1 MVVGWAYDPLRPS
14 LELRLRID
22 GQHPVGGLTGY
33 QVHPEVFAEST
44 PPVAHC
50 GFQLPLPTGVYDG
63 WKHQLHVEVMD
74 WSTQPSAP
82 KATLTWHSDGCFG
95 EFTPP
100 AQPGA
105 ALSGWVGFRGTLPQ
119 ALPKVLVHRDQRLLL
134 TLPLHAQPNVNRDG
148 CSHIFGF
155 STEQLAGLDWRSLQ
169 FSCQGTVLR
178 KRAAPNQTHLLG
190 AIEHIRPDGLRGWA
204 LDMADPL
211 ALQDLLLLIDNEP
224 QATVRPNIVRSDILR
239 ELKLLPEEAAFAGFD
254 FSLPPLLKDGR
265 VHHVNLLS
273 RGTGTLLMNKP
284 MAYQHQVPG
293 LSLEEAR
300 QLAQSGGANATLPPP
315 RFIPGKST
323 SVAKPEVSI
332 VILNRNGGPCL
343 DHLFASFERH
353 NSVPVEFIVID
364 HASTDSSLRVLQ
376 QWQSK
381 LPLQVV
387 ALDHNASFSASC
399 NRGAKLARANTLLF
413 LNNDIVWQHDALP
426 DMLATLNDKKVSA
439 VGLRLLKTT
448 FNTDGSLRLSKQ
460 SPEVQHLGIR
470 FMLVDDCYWPYEV
483 TPETD
488 SDVPAFAPAAM
499 PGVTGAVLLC
509 RKQRFWQ
516 VGGFDERYVYGYE
529 DVELCLR
536 LKQRGTLICH
546 NDAVALHHHGYTRLT
561 GREPGMQ
568 INHVNNQERLADQIG
583 LWLKRHFWRDLRAG
597 THQLS
602 GEALTIGL
610 VTGPLHGAAGN
621 AALDAALA
629 LADKLEHALPHAR
642 LLILSADR
650 HWQQVQ
656 DCHVLLA
663 LHPAYDLRQLQQP
676 RADLRTAC
684 VITGSDALAAW
695 LHNPSFA
702 RFDRYLVLD
711 PKLAAKGSMLPESRM
726 LRSTAAKP
734 LGDLL
739 DDKLRVVLQG
749 TAQACQN
756 AFALRLKQEL
766 QNAGALVYE
775 QYIDSEADDELRVN
789 EVTITLFDKSLA
801 ALDPT
806 YVPPKTPASLSILVL
821 DTQLPLDA
829 EALTQADEI
838 WLTQKSLAA
847 KLRAHAGK
855 LWQPDKTARTLVDR
869 LQDKVEQKIGRSLHT
884 P

>member
-22 GQHPVGGLTGY
+22 GQQPVSGLTGHP
-33 QVHPEVFAEST
+33 VHPQVFAEST
-44 PPVAHC
+44 PPVVDC
-50 GFQLPLPTGVYDG
+50 GFQLPLPVGVYDG
-63 WKHQLHVEVMD
+63 WKHQLQVDVME
-74 WSTQPSAP
+74 WSTQPSTP
-82 KATLTWHSDGCFG
+82 KASLTWHSDGCFG
-95 EFTPP
+95 EFAPP

-105 ALSGWVGFRGTLPQ
+105 ALSGWVGFRGAPPQ
-119 ALPKVLVHRDQRLLL
+119 TLPKVQVHRDQRLLL
-134 TLPLHAQPNVNRDG
+134 TLPLHPQPGASHDG
-148 CSHIFGF
+148 SSHIFSF
-155 STEQLAGLDWRSLQ
+155 STDQLQRLDWRSLV

-178 KRAAPNQTHLLG
+178 KRAAQKHAQLLG

-224 QATVRPNIVRSDILR
+224 QATVRPNIVRLDILR

-254 FSLPPLLKDGR
+254 ISLPPLLKDGR
-265 VHHVNLLS
+265 PHQVNLLS
-273 RGTGTLLMNKP
+273 RSTGTLLMQKP
-284 MAYQHQVPG
+284 LPYQHQVPG
-293 LSLEEAR
+293 LSLADAR
-300 QLAQSGGANATLPPP
+300 QVAQSRSASAALPPP
-315 RFIPGKST
+315 RFIPGKSST
-323 SVAKPEVSI
+323 VAKPEVSI
-332 VILNRNGGPCL
+332 IILNRNGGPCL
-343 DHLFASFERH
+343 EHLFASFERH
-353 NSVPVEFIVID
+353 NSVPAEFIVID
-364 HASTDSSLRVLQ
+364 HASSDNSLRVLHL
-376 QWQSK
+376 WQSK

-399 NRGAKLARANTLLF
+399 NRGAKLARASTLLF

-426 DMLATLNDKKVSA
+426 AMLATLNDKKVAA

-470 FMLVDDCYWPYEV
+470 FTLVDDCYWPYEV

-488 SDVPAFAPAAM
+488 GDVAAFAPAEM
-499 PGVTGAVLLC
+499 SGVTGAVLLC

-536 LKQRGTLICH
+536 LRQRGALVCH
-546 NDAVALHHHGYTRLT
+546 NDLVALHHHGYTRLT

-568 INHVNNQERLADQIG
+568 INHLNNQERLADQIG
-583 LWLKRHFWRDLRAG
+583 LWLKHQFWRNLRAG
-597 THQLS
+597 TRNLS
-602 GEALTIGL
+602 GEALTIGI
-610 VTGPLHGAAGN
+610 VTGPLHGAAGT

-629 LADKLEHALPHAR
+629 LAEKLEQALPHAR
-642 LLILSADR
+642 LCILSADR

-684 VITGSDALAAW
+684 VIADADALAAW
-695 LHNPSFA
+695 QHNPSFTH
-702 RFDRYLVLD
+702 FDRYLVLD
-711 PKLAAKGSMLPESRM
+711 NKLAAKHAALPAPKV
-726 LRSTAAKP
+726 LRATAAKP

-739 DDKLRVVLQG
+739 DDKLRVSLQG
-749 TAQACQN
+749 TKEACQGPL
-756 AFALRLKQEL
+756 ARRIKQEL
-766 QNAGALVYE
+766 VEAGALVHE
-775 QYIDSEADDELRVN
+775 HYIDDKTPNFKVN
-789 EVTITLFDKSLA
+789 EATITLYDQSLV
-801 ALDPT
+801 ALNPA

-821 DTQLPLDA
+821 DSQVPLDA
-829 EALTQADEI
+829 DALTQADEI
-838 WLTQKSLAA
+838 WLTRKSLAS
-847 KLRAHAGK
+847 KLRAHSGK
-855 LWQPDKTARTLVDR
+855 LWQPDKSARALVDR
-869 LQDKVEQKIGRSLHT
+869 LQHNVELKIGRSFHT